1 MVPCSPDLASRLPSP
16 AFASGLR
23 LAHTNLWMATTGKV
37 PCCRAVVVLGVCVL
51 TSADCDRWEHQV
63 SITHFDAY
71 ENLLCVLAGE
81 KTVTLYNPGQLPYMY
96 PTEMQEYH
104 TVLRGDNWNRME
116 VGVVVGEFHVTA
128 APANDVVVC
137 ALCRL
142 YVATKRSRTSPLSTP
157 WAPTWIDF
165 RCSPGH
171 TARR

>member
-37 PCCRAVVVLGVCVL
+37 PCCRAVVVPSVCVL

-157 WAPTWIDF
+157 CAPTWIDF
-165 RCSPGH
+165 RCSPVH